1 MPENSS
7 KIRFF
12 KNFHPISQKIH
23 DTVVGVKTNW
33 DNAEAIFGEH

>member
-12 KNFHPISQKIH
+12 KNFHRISQKIH
-23 DTVVGVKTNW
+23 DTVVGAKTNPL
-33 DNAEAIFGEH
+33 NPIIFLT